1 MPNIKSAKKRVV
13 VTEKKNSQNK
23 MIRSAVKTA
32 IKKFNAALAAGDAE
46 AAEKLLPE
54 TVSVIDSAA
63 SKGILHKNNAANKK
77 SALAKNLNALKAAPK
92 AAPAV
97 EVEEVKVEAV
107 AAEAPVARVGL
118 IYDFPAAVGGA
129 VVDKEHPAVGGR
141 EAAPGQPGQ
150 AAAQGVY
157 SNRQHLFLI
166 VAGHYYK
173 ISFHFYLRGGISYLH
188 YDTNARGNQY
198 RPPITAL
205 FTKI

>member
-92 AAPAV
+92 AAPV
-97 EVEEVKVEAV
+97 VEEVKEEVV
-107 AAEAPVARVGL
+107 AAVEAPVVEEKPKKTRAKK
-118 IYDFPAAVGGA
+118 AEKA
-129 VVDKEHPAVGGR
+129 E
-141 EAAPGQPGQ
+141 
-150 AAAQGVY
+150 
-157 SNRQHLFLI
+157 
-166 VAGHYYK
+166 
-173 ISFHFYLRGGISYLH
+173 
-188 YDTNARGNQY
+188 
-198 RPPITAL
+198 
-205 FTKI
+205 

>member
-77 SALAKNLNALKAAPK
+77 SKMTVKLNGMA
-92 AAPAV
+92 
-97 EVEEVKVEAV
+97 
-107 AAEAPVARVGL
+107 
-118 IYDFPAAVGGA
+118 
-129 VVDKEHPAVGGR
+129 
-141 EAAPGQPGQ
+141 
-150 AAAQGVY
+150 
-157 SNRQHLFLI
+157 
-166 VAGHYYK
+166 
-173 ISFHFYLRGGISYLH
+173 
-188 YDTNARGNQY
+188 
-198 RPPITAL
+198 
-205 FTKI
+205 

>member
-77 SALAKNLNALKAAPK
+77 SALAKNLNALKATPK

-107 AAEAPVARVGL
+107 AAEAPVAEEKPKKTR
-118 IYDFPAAVGGA
+118 AKKAEKA
-129 VVDKEHPAVGGR
+129 E
-141 EAAPGQPGQ
+141 
-150 AAAQGVY
+150 
-157 SNRQHLFLI
+157 
-166 VAGHYYK
+166 
-173 ISFHFYLRGGISYLH
+173 
-188 YDTNARGNQY
+188 
-198 RPPITAL
+198 
-205 FTKI
+205 